1 MDDQIESK
9 KKMNGKDY
17 CRAISMVVY
26 SISIILTISA
36 CTTYL
41 GQMQAMGGKSLDEV
55 PMDYWQRGLTLDVT
69 IFVQEPMAP
78 FLSKNDELLGLLEN
92 KMANTLTPPEGVKV
106 TYHVIPLYAIYSG
119 EDIEELEAD
128 RYVQITM
135 YVSRFDDDKR
145 GSTDQIWVQAICTLY
160 APGEVPDY
168 SDFYAQR
175 AEAQKKGLFRDP
187 DGVTDYYRYLKQHA
201 EHRRMLEK
209 EQVAEGMYFSP
220 VIMEK
225 ASILISKTG
234 TLSSKEQKA
243 FTDLVGNVADQMN
256 QLVFGSNE

>member
-1 MDDQIESK
+1 MYDQIEFK

-17 CRAISMVVY
+17 LRAISMIVC
-26 SISIILTISA
+26 SISIMLTISA
-36 CTTYL
+36 CTTYR

-69 IFVQEPMAP
+69 IFVQEPMVP
-78 FLSKNDELLGLLEN
+78 FLSKNNELLGLLEN
-92 KMANTLTPPEGVKV
+92 KMANTLNPPEGVEAS
-106 TYHVIPLYAIYSG
+106 YHVIPLEAIYSG
-119 EDIEELEAD
+119 EDIEELKAD
-128 RYVQITM
+128 RYMEISM
-135 YVSRFDDDKR
+135 YVLRFDDDKR
-145 GSTDQIWVQAICTLY
+145 GNTDQIRVHAICTLY

-168 SDFYAQR
+168 SEIYAQR

-187 DGVTDYYRYLKQHA
+187 DGFTDYYRYIKQHSQ
-201 EHRRMLEK
+201 HRRMLEK
-209 EQVAEGMYFSP
+209 EQVAEGIYFSP

-243 FTDLVGNVADQMN
+243 FMDLVGNVADQMN
-256 QLVFGSNE
+256 QLVFRSNE